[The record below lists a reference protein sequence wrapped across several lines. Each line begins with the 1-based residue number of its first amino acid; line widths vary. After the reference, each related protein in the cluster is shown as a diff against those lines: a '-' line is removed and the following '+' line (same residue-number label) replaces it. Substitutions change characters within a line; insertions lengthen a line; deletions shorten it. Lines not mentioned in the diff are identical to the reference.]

1 MERRQPNVQSPITL
15 KGQAL
20 EEVKSFSYL
29 KSIVRQDGKVE
40 EEVAVRL
47 GKAGT
52 VYQMWRK
59 KVFRSHNLSKETKLY
74 TCLQNPGI
82 IVWH

>member
-29 KSIVRQDGKVE
+29 GSMVGQDGKVE

-52 VYQMWRK
+52 VYQVWRK
-59 KVFRSHNLSKETKLY
+59 
-74 TCLQNPGI
+74 
-82 IVWH
+82 